1 MHTFSRVLRIL
12 NPLCY
17 ILIHKIANIK
27 SERGKKK
34 RAGLFQQNNILAQS
48 EWQQMCFNNW
58 YSCLDT
64 AISVSQECP
73 K

>member
-27 SERGKKK
+27 SEKKK
-34 RAGLFQQNNILAQS
+34 KGQDS
-48 EWQQMCFNNW
+48 FNRMT
-58 YSCLDT
+58 Y
-64 AISVSQECP
+64 
-73 K
+73 